1 MKSGMNIMAIKTKN
15 GAYYVQFH
23 TKGDISA
30 IITLEK
36 GIKLILNMLE
46 KDEGRIRVY
55 FKKKKKNDLVCCYR
69 NRKY

>member
-46 KDEGRIRVY
+46 KDEGSIRVY
-55 FKKKKKNDLVCCYR
+55 F
-69 NRKY
+69 